1 MKRTTKLSKFGRA
14 FFLFLL
20 LAFLIFPLARLL
32 VVPYLSPE
40 LKEFWQRILE
50 SSSIAK
56 SLKMTL
62 AFSAMVTIFSVILG
76 VFWAW
81 VLSRTDFPMKKQFRT
96 WTSLPYAIPPF
107 IGAISWIYLAN
118 PSNGLI
124 NQLMGTGFLNIYSF
138 TGLVFV
144 ETSFLYTFVFLS
156 TSSALDLMDSSFEEA
171 ARTSGATPFQTFFK
185 ITLPLIK
192 PSILNSALL
201 VFLAVVASFGVPALI
216 ASPAGFK
223 VITTEIYQLQ
233 KMGTM
238 SGLQNSILL
247 SSLLL
252 IFSILIIMVSQF
264 VNSKRK
270 MSLVTGKTS
279 RPSLIKLKSLK
290 PFYVLSLIL
299 FLIVVLV
306 APFIGVLLSATSQ
319 IQGQLT
325 IDNFTFN
332 HFHRVLFETEEL
344 YRAFSNSLIMAASS
358 ALLCTVFALF
368 LGYLQTQTDMK
379 GKTWV
384 ELFVALPY
392 SAPGTVIALSLILS
406 FSQNFFGIP
415 FSIYNTIW
423 MFIIAFV
430 LRYLNFSFKLVT
442 DNYRQIHSHL
452 IEAASTSGASFFQ
465 IIRFIWIPLLRPS
478 LLASFFLVFVPSL
491 SELTMSIFLTGPGLE
506 TIGTLIFQMQEYSD
520 NIGGGA
526 AVLSTFIFVFVIL
539 MNSLVKFFS
548 KGKYGL

>member
-1 MKRTTKLSKFGRA
+1 MKRTSLLSQTGRA
-14 FFLFLL
+14 LFLFIL
-20 LAFLIFPLARLL
+20 LAFLIYPLARLL
-32 VVPYLSPE
+32 VVPYLNE
-40 LKEFWQRILE
+40 NLKEFWDRLFT

-62 AFSAMVTIFSVILG
+62 AFSSLVTLFSVVIG

-81 VLSRTDFPMKKQFRT
+81 VLSRTDFPLKKQFRT

-124 NQLMGTGFLNIYSF
+124 NQYLGTGFLNIYSF

-171 ARTSGATPFQTFFK
+171 ARTSGATPVQTFFK
-185 ITLPLIK
+185 ITLPLIF

-201 VFLAVVASFGVPALI
+201 VFLAVIASFGVPALI
-216 ASPAGFK
+216 AGPAGFK
-223 VITTEIYQLQ
+223 VMTTEIYQLQ

-238 SGLQNSILL
+238 SGLQTSILL
-247 SSLLL
+247 ASLLL
-252 IFSILIIMVSQF
+252 LFSILIILISQF
-264 VNSKRK
+264 LNTQNK
-270 MSLVTGKTS
+270 MSLVTGKTAH
-279 RPSLIKLKSLK
+279 PSLIKLKNLK
-290 PFYVLSLIL
+290 PFFVTGLVL
-299 FLIVVLV
+299 FLGVVLL
-306 APFIGVLLSATSQ
+306 APFLGVLLSATSQ
-319 IQGQLT
+319 VQGHLAFN
-325 IDNFTFN
+325 NFTFN
-332 HFHRVLFETEEL
+332 HFHRVLFETDEIF
-344 YRAFSNSLIMAASS
+344 RAFTNSLIMAAS
-358 ALLCTVFALF
+358 AAFLCSLFALF
-368 LGYLQTQTDMK
+368 LGYLQTQTDIK
-379 GKTWV
+379 GKAWID
-384 ELFVALPY
+384 LFVSLPY
-392 SAPGTVIALSLILS
+392 SAPGTVIALALILS
-406 FSQNFFGIP
+406 FSQNFFGLS

-423 MFIIAFV
+423 MFVIAFV
-430 LRYLNFSFKLVT
+430 LRYLNFSFKIVT

-452 IEAASTSGASFFQ
+452 IEAAATSGASFAQ
-465 IIRFIWIPLLRPS
+465 IVRLIWIPLLRPS
-478 LLASFFLVFVPSL
+478 LMASFFLVFVPSL

-526 AVLSTFIFVFVIL
+526 AVLSTFIFIFVIL

>member
-1 MKRTTKLSKFGRA
+1 MKRTSLLSKLGRA
-14 FFLFLL
+14 VFIFIL
-20 LAFLIFPLARLL
+20 LAFLIYPLARLL
-32 VVPYLSPE
+32 VVPYLNE
-40 LKEFWQRILE
+40 NLTEFWQRLFE
-50 SSSIAK
+50 STSIAK
-56 SLKMTL
+56 SLRMTIY
-62 AFSAMVTIFSVILG
+62 FSGLVTLFSVLFG

-81 VLSRTDFPMKKQFRT
+81 VLSRTDFPWKKKFRT

-124 NQLMGTGFLNIYSF
+124 NQLLQKSFLNIYSF

-171 ARTSGATPFQTFFK
+171 ARTSGATPIQTFFK
-185 ITLPLIK
+185 ITMPLIF

-201 VFLAVVASFGVPALI
+201 VFLATIASFGVPALI

-223 VITTEIYQLQ
+223 VMTTEIYQLQ

-238 SGLQNSILL
+238 SGLQMSILL

-252 IFSILIIMVSQF
+252 LFSILLIVGTQF
-264 VNSKRK
+264 LNSAKK
-270 MSLVTGKTS
+270 MSLVTGKS
-279 RPSLIKLKSLK
+279 SKPSLIKLKHLK
-290 PFYVLSLIL
+290 PFFVVGLLL
-299 FLIVVLV
+299 FLSVVLL
-306 APFIGVLLSATSQ
+306 APFLGVFLSATSQ
-319 IQGQLT
+319 IQGQLSFG
-325 IDNFTFN
+325 NFTLS
-332 HFHRVLFETEEL
+332 HFHRVLFETEEI
-344 YRAFSNSLIMAASS
+344 YRAFTNSLIIASS
-358 ALLCTVFALF
+358 VAVICSGLALI
-368 LGYLQTQTDMK
+368 LGYIQTQTDFK
-379 GKTWV
+379 AKSWID
-384 ELFVALPY
+384 LFVALPY
-392 SAPGTVIALSLILS
+392 SAPGTVIALALIIS

-415 FSIYNTIW
+415 FSIYNTLW
-423 MFIIAFV
+423 MFLIAFV
-430 LRYLNFSFKLVT
+430 LRYLNFSFKIVT

-452 IEAASTSGASFFQ
+452 IEAAATSGASFSQ
-465 IIRFIWIPLLRPS
+465 IFRLIWIPLLRPS
-478 LLASFFLVFVPSL
+478 LIAAFFLVFVPSL

-526 AVLSTFIFVFVIL
+526 SVLSTLIFIFVIF
-539 MNSLVKFFS
+539 MNSIVKFFS